1 VKAYQRLT
9 GIPPLPPLWSYGAW
23 MARMSYF
30 SAKEALEVADFR
42 SGFQA
47 SLSGAMMYR
56 GFTPFPVS

>member
-1 VKAYQRLT
+1 
-9 GIPPLPPLWSYGAW
+9 

-47 SLSGAMMYR
+47 LLSGAMMYR